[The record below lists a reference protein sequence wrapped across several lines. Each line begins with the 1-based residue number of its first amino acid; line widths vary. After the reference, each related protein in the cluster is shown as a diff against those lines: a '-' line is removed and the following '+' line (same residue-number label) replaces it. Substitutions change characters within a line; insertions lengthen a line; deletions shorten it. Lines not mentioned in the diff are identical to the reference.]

1 MKVKPCEQTIHQVPK
16 DFVRILNNYAVEIG
30 ESQVQWENL
39 CDTFPSLKERAKP
52 EDGDMKVTASVHC
65 ECTIAT
71 HLWENAVVRPKPFE
85 IGVSKRCCWL
95 CQKYLEFLVEPGDSS
110 VLAPTSKFL
119 VSGYQ
124 GKIHSGWHPP
134 PWPTR
139 PIGRMVG
146 LLNSEIG
153 EILGSIIRTN
163 RSDSFPRSPVFES
176 REISVKDMVDD
187 AFNRIFR

>member
-1 MKVKPCEQTIHQVPK
+1 MPK
-16 DFVRILNNYAVEIG
+16 DFVRVLNDHAVRIG
-30 ESQVQWENL
+30 ESQVRWEDL
-39 CDTFPSLKERAKP
+39 CDAFPSLKNRPKP
-52 EDGDMKVTASVHC
+52 EDGNMKVAASVHC

-71 HLWENAVVRPKPFE
+71 HLWKNVLVRPKKFE
-85 IGVSKRCCWL
+85 IGVSKHCCWL
-95 CQKYLEFLVEPGDSS
+95 CQKYLEFLVEPGDSF
-110 VLAPTSKFL
+110 VLSPTSKFL

-139 PIGRMVG
+139 LIGRMVG

-153 EILGSIIRTN
+153 EILESVIRTN

-176 REISVKDMVDD
+176 REILMKDSEEG
-187 AFNRIFR
+187 AFKCIFRRG